1 MTANSDTLRIERE
14 GDVVRLV
21 LNRPKAGNAL
31 NLAMAEAL
39 LEASI
44 LCQTDSSIR
53 CVVLTGE
60 GRLFC
65 AGGDIDGFVEAGDEV
80 SAYLSRLAGTLHMAI
95 SRLVRM
101 QKPLVVLVN
110 GPAAGAGVGLALIG
124 DIVLAARSAHMVAA
138 YGALGLTPDGGL
150 SWLLP
155 RLIGLR
161 RSQDFILTNRRIGME
176 EAEAFG
182 MITRAVDDEAL
193 EAEGTKVIEQLSK
206 GSLQAIGASRALLH
220 ESWLGGMETHM
231 ELEAQMI
238 ASAGQSPESQERI
251 SAFLRRRDGSK

>member
-1 MTANSDTLRIERE
+1 MNASSDTLRVERQA
-14 GDVVRLV
+14 DVVRLV

-44 LCQTDSSIR
+44 LCQTDASIR

-65 AGGDIDGFVEAGDEV
+65 AGGDIDGFVEAGDDV
-80 SAYLSRLAGTLHMAI
+80 STYLSKLAGTLHLALA
-95 SRLVRM
+95 RLVRM

-138 YGALGLTPDGGL
+138 YGKLGLTPDGGL

-161 RSQDFILTNRRIGME
+161 RSQEFILANRRYGME
-176 EAEAFG
+176 EAEACG
-182 MITRAVDDEAL
+182 MITRAVDDETL
-193 EAEGTKVIEQLSK
+193 DAEGLKVIEQLTK
-206 GSLQAIGASRALLH
+206 GSPQAMAASRALLH

-231 ELEAQMI
+231 EREAQAI
-238 ASAGQSPESQERI
+238 ATAGNSSESRDRVSE
-251 SAFLRRRDGSK
+251 FLRRRESAK

>member
-1 MTANSDTLRIERE
+1 MNASSETLRVERE
-14 GDVVRLV
+14 GNVVRLV
-21 LNRPKAGNAL
+21 LNRPEVGNAL
-31 NLAMAEAL
+31 DLSMAQAL
-39 LEASI
+39 LKASI
-44 LCQTDSSIR
+44 LCQTDTSIQ

-65 AGGDIDGFVEAGDEV
+65 AGGDIDGFVGAGDDV
-80 SAYLSRLAGTLHMAI
+80 SAYLSTLAGTLHMAL

-124 DIVLAARSAHMVAA
+124 DIVLGARSAHMVAA
-138 YGALGLTPDGGL
+138 YGKLGLTPDGGL

-161 RSQDFILTNRRIGME
+161 RSQDFILTNRKLGMD
-176 EAEAFG
+176 EAEACG

-193 EAEGTKVIEQLSK
+193 ATEGLKVVEQLLK
-206 GSLQAIGASRALLH
+206 GSPRAVAASRALLH
-220 ESWLGGMETHM
+220 QSWLSGMETHM
-231 ELEAQMI
+231 ELEAQAI
-238 ASAGQSPESQERI
+238 ATAGSCQESRDRV
-251 SAFLRRRDGSK
+251 STFLKHRGNAK

>member
-1 MTANSDTLRIERE
+1 MTTRSDTVRIERE
-14 GDVVRLV
+14 TDIVRLV

-31 NLAMAEAL
+31 NLEMAEAL

-44 LCQTDSSIR
+44 LCQTDSTIR

-65 AGGDIDGFVEAGDEV
+65 AGGDIDGFVGAGDSV

-95 SRLVRM
+95 SRLIRM

-110 GPAAGAGVGLALIG
+110 GPAAGAGVGLALLG

-138 YGALGLTPDGGL
+138 YGKLGLTPDGGL

-161 RSQDFILTNRRIGME
+161 RSQDFILTNRKIGME
-176 EAEAFG
+176 EAEARG
-182 MITRAVDDEAL
+182 MITRAVEDEAL
-193 EAEGTKVIEQLSK
+193 ASEGAEVIEQLLK
-206 GSLQAIGASRALLH
+206 GSPQAIAASRSLLH
-220 ESWLGGMETHM
+220 QSWLVGMETHM
-231 ELEAQMI
+231 ELEAQAI
-238 ASAGQSPESQERI
+238 ACAGDTAESRARV
-251 SAFLRRRDGSK
+251 SAFLGLRDSKG